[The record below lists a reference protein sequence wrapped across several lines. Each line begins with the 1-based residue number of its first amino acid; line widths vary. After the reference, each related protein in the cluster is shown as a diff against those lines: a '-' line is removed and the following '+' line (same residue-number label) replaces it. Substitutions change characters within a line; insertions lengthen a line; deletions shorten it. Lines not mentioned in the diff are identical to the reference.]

1 MWYSCVEIPTHWTRR
16 KPSGGLFIYR
26 VGMPI
31 EPADKRTIAFFDGQS
46 LFHAARAAF
55 GYTFPNY
62 DPIALATAVCK
73 QHEWTLAEVRK
84 SPFVLLAYRSEEHTS
99 ELQSPDHLVCRLLLE
114 KKKKEH
120 QY

>member
-31 EPADKRTIAFFDGQS
+31 EPADKRTIAFFDGQN
-46 LFHAARAAF
+46 LFHAARAAL

-73 QHEWTLAEVRK
+73 QQGWPLAEARFYTRLPHPDDTPLSIPFCPRT
-84 SPFVLLAYRSEEHTS
+84 SPQPTPPPTHVHPL
-99 ELQSPDHLVCRLLLE
+99 
-114 KKKKEH
+114 
-120 QY
+120 

>member
-31 EPADKRTIAFFDGQS
+31 EPADKRAIAFFDGQN

-62 DPIALATAVCK
+62 GPIALATAVCK
-73 QHEWTLAEVRK
+73 QQGWTLAEVRFYTGVPDAGDDPYWNHFWTSK
-84 SPFVLLAYRSEEHTS
+84 LAQTTLRGTKFYSR
-99 ELQSPDHLVCRLLLE
+99 
-114 KKKKEH
+114 
-120 QY
+120 